1 MVVGTED
8 IDNELVSLGKACA
21 YAATAIDN
29 PGQTPS
35 FLYLSTTP
43 GADPVQYLG
52 APYPEIRDGIPVW
65 QSPDI
70 LLRHPVPDSDPL
82 EYYDDVTGE
91 YVDDYELDDP
101 GYASDPDYVF
111 RNHVHVS
118 VWNTGTHPMFHV
130 KVGIM
135 LYETGC
141 GGAGSSTII
150 EHEMRTLTLSEIII
164 PVSEPDGVI
173 EYIPDEEDADTQY
186 ADGLVVIADDF
197 PFLSDLHRCIRAKA
211 EPGTEPD
218 PDMTVWDIVNL
229 DNEAQRNINYGY
241 VSPMPWDSGE
251 EEGSSGFPVPDTSED
266 APDSSGITGIS
277 KYPFTI
283 KNTFQSKRKYRVVFS
298 RELSAY
304 SHLLRFQIIRID
316 GAVPK
321 PVKLIGLP
329 GGQLYFDLMLAAGET
344 AKFIVI
350 IKNRVLMAAFESI
363 EIDVSIF
370 IEKWIGIRGYLPLI
384 RKWTMLPKF
393 ILLAGFTIAIRF
405 INGRVRLEIRDKNGK
420 PLANQWVFL
429 KSRSGLTRALYKTDR
444 NGILQLE
451 GVNPDRYIVE
461 LPGNVKTKKF
471 RYELDLKENPYRVL
485 RLKI

>member
-1 MVVGTED
+1 
-8 IDNELVSLGKACA
+8 
-21 YAATAIDN
+21 
-29 PGQTPS
+29 
-35 FLYLSTTP
+35 
-43 GADPVQYLG
+43 
-52 APYPEIRDGIPVW
+52 
-65 QSPDI
+65 
-70 LLRHPVPDSDPL
+70 
-82 EYYDDVTGE
+82 
-91 YVDDYELDDP
+91 
-101 GYASDPDYVF
+101 
-111 RNHVHVS
+111 
-118 VWNTGTHPMFHV
+118 
-130 KVGIM
+130 
-135 LYETGC
+135 
-141 GGAGSSTII
+141 
-150 EHEMRTLTLSEIII
+150 
-164 PVSEPDGVI
+164 
-173 EYIPDEEDADTQY
+173 
-186 ADGLVVIADDF
+186 
-197 PFLSDLHRCIRAKA
+197 
-211 EPGTEPD
+211 
-218 PDMTVWDIVNL
+218 
-229 DNEAQRNINYGY
+229 
-241 VSPMPWDSGE
+241 
-251 EEGSSGFPVPDTSED
+251 
-266 APDSSGITGIS
+266 
-277 KYPFTI
+277 
-283 KNTFQSKRKYRVVFS
+283 VVFS